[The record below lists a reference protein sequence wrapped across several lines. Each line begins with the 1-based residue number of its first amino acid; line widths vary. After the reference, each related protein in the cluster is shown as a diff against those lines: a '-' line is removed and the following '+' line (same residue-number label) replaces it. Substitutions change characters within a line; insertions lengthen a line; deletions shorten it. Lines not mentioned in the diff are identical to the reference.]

1 MGVTVEAKGRMGL
14 RRVNFRMKEI
24 LRLLLLSTFFV
35 SCLSAPKFHL
45 IETVDGGEEGGKD
58 EAGSSQEGEGE
69 EEGVDNRRLV
79 DKVGRNQ
86 EDRLEDGDFNDSYDS
101 KPCTFLLCGR

>member
-1 MGVTVEAKGRMGL
+1 
-14 RRVNFRMKEI
+14 MKEI
-24 LRLLLLSTFFV
+24 LQLLLLSTFLV

-45 IETVDGGEEGGKD
+45 IETVDEGEEGGKD

-101 KPCTFLLCGR
+101 RPCTFLLCGR